1 VSDAHRTRVAYDTVA
16 ISYADLL
23 HGEFARHPLDLAVL
37 DAFADRVPTGPV
49 ADIGCGPG
57 HITAHLRERGLPVFG
72 LDLSTG
78 MLGVARR
85 DHPDLALLQG
95 SLEALPLADGSLAG
109 LLAWYSV
116 IHTPPER
123 LSGVVGEFAR
133 VLADGGVLLLAFQ
146 VGDERIALE
155 RAYGHA
161 VAMDVYRNLPE
172 QFVGL
177 LGAAGLSLVARL
189 ERAPELRDKTPQA
202 FLLARKPTG

>member
-1 VSDAHRTRVAYDTVA
+1 
-16 ISYADLL
+16 
-23 HGEFARHPLDLAVL
+23 
-37 DAFADRVPTGPV
+37 VPTGPV

-202 FLLARKPTG
+202 FLLARKPTA